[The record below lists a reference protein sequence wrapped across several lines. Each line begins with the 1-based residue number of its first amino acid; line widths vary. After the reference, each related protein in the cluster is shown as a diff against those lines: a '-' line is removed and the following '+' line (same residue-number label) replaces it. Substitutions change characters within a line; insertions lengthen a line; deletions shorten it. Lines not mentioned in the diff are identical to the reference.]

1 MKESWKQYNGAIIP
15 TDPPHINVKESRKN
29 ITSRIIKTRSYFARW
44 VENFDKSKQ
53 KNFWYVICDKQYN
66 LEDYSVNTRSKI
78 RRALKKNSVK
88 KIKKE
93 ILITDGY
100 DVYINAVKR
109 YKTLARPMKR
119 AEFENSIKVL
129 NSRYEFWGVNLNEN
143 GKLVAYA
150 IVDPLKGHCN
160 YSVIKFNS
168 DYLKFYTSYALY
180 FVMNKYYLSLSN
192 LKYVSEGARSILHN
206 TNVENFLVE
215 KFYFRRAYCDLK
227 IIYHPLIKLI
237 IKLIYPFRFLLSKI
251 EINFFHKVYVVL
263 KQHEIF
269 RNER

>member
-1 MKESWKQYNGAIIP
+1 
-15 TDPPHINVKESRKN
+15 
-29 ITSRIIKTRSYFARW
+29 
-44 VENFDKSKQ
+44 
-53 KNFWYVICDKQYN
+53 
-66 LEDYSVNTRSKI
+66 
-78 RRALKKNSVK
+78 
-88 KIKKE
+88 
-93 ILITDGY
+93 
-100 DVYINAVKR
+100 
-109 YKTLARPMKR
+109 MKR

-129 NSRYEFWGVNLNEN
+129 NSRYEFWGVNLKDN